1 MRVHL
6 LLTVFFA
13 STVLA
18 RSTRD
23 RRDTAVTTVQPPIIS
38 YTTDNG
44 NTNVTPGDK
53 CDRINWGNNIFRQ
66 PLKMMSKLV
75 KSTLLTMKNIFSTF
89 LKTLNSTGDFMLRA
103 MMQPFVVTLRMI
115 IRMMNWMLQFV

>member
-6 LLTVFFA
+6 LLIVFFA

-44 NTNVTPGDK
+44 NTNVTPGEK
-53 CDRINWGNNIFRQ
+53 WDRINWGNNIFRQ

-75 KSTLLTMKNIFSTF
+75 KSTLLTMKNTFSTF

-115 IRMMNWMLQFV
+115 IRMMDWMLQFV